1 MSTPVNSPLNSPRQ
15 AGSALRRASWPGA
28 DMRVSDA
35 ERAAIA
41 DRLADHFSNGR
52 LDEAEFSD
60 RLDQAMRA
68 KTMADLTGLL
78 ADLPD
83 DSEAGPA
90 PTGRQRR
97 KLAQLQLEREQL
109 KLKHE
114 QRHHREAERRAR
126 TQKLRWV
133 LLAATALVVAIVVL
147 HGLTHWVGAWLL
159 VGLVAFLW
167 LRRKD
172 STYRGD

>member
-1 MSTPVNSPLNSPRQ
+1 MSTPVNSPRQ

-28 DMRVSDA
+28 DMRVSDV

-41 DRLADHFSNGR
+41 DRLAEHFSSGR

-83 DSEAGPA
+83 DSQAGPA

-114 QRHHREAERRAR
+114 QRHHREAQRRAR
-126 TQKLRWV
+126 TQKFRWV
-133 LLAATALVVAIVVL
+133 LIAAAALLAIVVL
-147 HGLTHWVGAWLL
+147 HALTHWVGAWLL
-159 VGLVAFLW
+159 VGLIGFLW

>member
-1 MSTPVNSPLNSPRQ
+1 MSTPVNSPRQ
-15 AGSALRRASWPGA
+15 TGSALRRASWPGA

-41 DRLADHFSNGR
+41 DRLAEHFSNGR

-83 DSEAGPA
+83 DGQAGPA

-97 KLAQLQLEREQL
+97 KLAQVQLEREQL
-109 KLKHE
+109 KLRHE
-114 QRHHREAERRAR
+114 QRHHREAQRRAR

-133 LLAATALVVAIVVL
+133 LVAIAAVVAVTVL
-147 HGLTHWVGAWLL
+147 AHAMTHSVAAWLL
-159 VGLVAFLW
+159 VGLIGFLW

>member
-1 MSTPVNSPLNSPRQ
+1 
-15 AGSALRRASWPGA
+15 
-28 DMRVSDA
+28 MRVGDA
-35 ERAAIA
+35 DRAAIA
-41 DRLADHFSNGR
+41 DRLAEHFSNGR

-60 RLDQAMRA
+60 RLDRALRA

-83 DSEAGPA
+83 DSQAGPA

-97 KLAQLQLEREQL
+97 KLARVQLEREQL
-109 KLKHE
+109 KLRHE

-133 LLAATALVVAIVVL
+133 LVAIAAIAAVTILAHV
-147 HGLTHWVGAWLL
+147 LTHSVGAWLL
-159 VGLVAFLW
+159 VGLIGFLW